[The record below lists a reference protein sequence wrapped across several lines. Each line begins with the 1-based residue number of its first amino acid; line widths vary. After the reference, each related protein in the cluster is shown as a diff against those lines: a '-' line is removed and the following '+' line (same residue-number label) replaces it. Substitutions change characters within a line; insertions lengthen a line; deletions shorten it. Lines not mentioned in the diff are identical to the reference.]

1 MKSIERSREMKKMTL
16 TMVFAIIFS
25 FSIAAAAAEVE
36 DYSSTINVFKE
47 SPAVA
52 KFFKNS

>member
-1 MKSIERSREMKKMTL
+1 MKKMSL
-16 TMVFAIIFS
+16 ALIIALIFGFS
-25 FSIAAAAAEVE
+25 AVVAAAEVE